1 MGTPPTAI
9 RLSTLASIE
18 TMGPDTTGTTR
29 TLLCRVAGRV
39 YGCDIDVVREIIPF
53 RRATRLPG
61 APSYVQGLIN
71 LRGTIVTVLDLGRRI
86 DPARPLVGSTPMA
99 AGGDARDGGAEDG
112 GREGESEGR
121 SIILVERGPRLVGV
135 AVDEVMD
142 VRALE
147 AERIETPTGGGGEG
161 GSDTRGGLVRGLGEL
176 EGDVVVLLDI
186 HMLVTQVLL

>member
-1 MGTPPTAI
+1 
-9 RLSTLASIE
+9 LSTSVSIE
-18 TMGPDTTGTTR
+18 TTDSRPDAATTTR
-29 TLLCRVAGRV
+29 TLLFRVAGRV

-61 APSYVQGLIN
+61 APSHVQGLIN

-86 DPARPLVGSTPMA
+86 DPTRPLL
-99 AGGDARDGGAEDG
+99 EDG
-112 GREGESEGR
+112 
-121 SIILVERGPRLVGV
+121 SIILVEHGPRLVGV

-142 VRALE
+142 VRALD
-147 AERIETPTGGGGEG
+147 AERVEAATG
-161 GSDTRGGLVRGLGEL
+161 DTRGGLVRELGEL